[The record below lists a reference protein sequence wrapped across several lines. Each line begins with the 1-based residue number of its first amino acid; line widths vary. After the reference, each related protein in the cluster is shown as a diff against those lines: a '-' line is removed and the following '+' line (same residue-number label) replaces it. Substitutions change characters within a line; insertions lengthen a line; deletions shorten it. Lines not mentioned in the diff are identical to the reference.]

1 MFHAREALKALEA
14 QQADFTGFD
23 RFVQA
28 SLEEFGA
35 ALRRYFTTP
44 AEEIL
49 RRLEDTFG
57 PGALPTCEHAAA
69 GPEGVLRFACSWA
82 NHREAR
88 QWALERIAGITT
100 LAVDGSQIFP
110 SHDYALPIAAVQ
122 AGWYENPHDPA
133 RPYTKDVRMRIVPP
147 AELALHHG
155 DGTLAEW
162 RVHARRFELEIATML
177 ERIRQWNGA
186 YAHERPPVIFLDG
199 ALVLTFANSLP
210 DGRIYTNAVLSLLR
224 ASEEHRVP
232 VVAYIDTSLA
242 RDVAKMLGQ
251 LYDLTVPEGISDAL
265 LFHGLGMRWGDRS
278 EAFVCRRD
286 DTLRVYLDDEGRDFS
301 RSICFVYLQA
311 TAELPPVRIEF
322 PRWVLD
328 AGLLDYVLDVVRCE
342 IIVGTGYPYCLEAA
356 DEAAVLGA
364 QDRERFFRLF
374 EDFARRHGIPIQLAA
389 KPASK
394 RRRR

>member
-14 QQADFTGFD
+14 QQAEFTGFD

-28 SLEEFGA
+28 SLEELRA
-35 ALRRYFTTP
+35 ALQRFFATP
-44 AEEIL
+44 AGEIL
-49 RRLEDTFG
+49 SRLEDTFA

-69 GPEGVLRFACSWA
+69 SPEGVLRFGCTWD
-82 NHREAR
+82 NHRAAR

-110 SHDYALPIAAVQ
+110 AKEYAIPVAAVQ
-122 AGWYENPHDPA
+122 AGWYENPHDPS
-133 RPYTKDVRMRIVPP
+133 RPYTKDVCMRIVPP
-147 AELALHHG
+147 AELSRNHG
-155 DGTLAEW
+155 DGALAEW

-177 ERIRQWNGA
+177 ERMQAWNGA
-186 YAHERPPVIFLDG
+186 YSRERPPVIFLDG

-224 ASEEHRVP
+224 ASEEHGVP

-242 RDVAKMLGQ
+242 RDVAKMLGA
-251 LYDLTVPEGISDAL
+251 LYGLDVPEGVSDAL
-265 LFHGLGMRWGDRS
+265 LYQGLDMRWGDRS

-311 TAELPPVRIEF
+311 TAELPPVRLEF

-328 AGLLDYVLDVVRCE
+328 AGLLDYVIDVVRCE
-342 IIVGTGYPYCLEAA
+342 LVVGTGYPYCLEAA

-364 QDRERFFRLF
+364 HDRERFFRLF
-374 EDFARRHGIPIQLAA
+374 EEFARRHDIPVHLAA
-389 KPASK
+389 KTASK